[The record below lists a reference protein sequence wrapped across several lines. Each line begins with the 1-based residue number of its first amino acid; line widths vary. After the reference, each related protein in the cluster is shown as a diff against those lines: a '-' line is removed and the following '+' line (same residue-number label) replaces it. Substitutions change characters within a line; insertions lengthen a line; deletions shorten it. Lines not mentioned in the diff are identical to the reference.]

1 MTEEEKQARIQEIE
15 SKAKQSGGMTVEEF
29 NEIQRLRGQHLK
41 QPSVLDDLLSKK
53 PDSILITGYGKPVST
68 RKPS

>member
-1 MTEEEKQARIQEIE
+1 MTEEQKQARIQELDQE
-15 SKAKQSGGMTVEEF
+15 AKTEGITVEEF
-29 NEIQRLRGQHLK
+29 NEIQRLEGHGLK
-41 QPSVLDDLLSKK
+41 HPSVLDDLLSKK